1 MTKQKILYSNILSHT
16 ARLCVKIKWDKEK
29 FLAFVEMCK
38 YFPDNQIIVYA
49 WKMNQLLYFR
59 RYVYWLGQQINNQS
73 VLKINFN
80 PVF

>member
-16 ARLCVKIKWDKEK
+16 ARLCVKIKWDKEE
-29 FLAFVEMCK
+29 FLAFVEMWK
-38 YFPDNQIIVYA
+38 YFPDNQIIEYA

>member
-38 YFPDNQIIVYA
+38 YFPDNQTIEYA